1 MLNLKNFIKQEIK
14 NPYTVNWKLYISI
27 LVVSGAGILFSC
39 LYEGCMDDKIMSVIS
54 NLALGCF
61 ASAAVALWIEIAN
74 VREKNK
80 KAGIVYQSIY
90 SDLMYHIGDYVS
102 CWARL
107 CVVAYKDIDYHK
119 EKHTWREWYEL
130 TRKRFYECDEQ
141 RQKQLMDFFVDQ
153 LAYSVKETKKSVEKI
168 LEQRYILEIN
178 DVFNHKMQTILE
190 DYRFEFWAAELDLD
204 RQKEKKNIED
214 FWRDFDA
221 ISGDIQNYIRNWA
234 DIRYYNY
241 YRFMPNKFGNDTS
254 ETLNAIKRSN
264 VD

>member
-1 MLNLKNFIKQEIK
+1 MYSYPRIK
-14 NPYTVNWKLYISI
+14 
-27 LVVSGAGILFSC
+27 
-39 LYEGCMDDKIMSVIS
+39 
-54 NLALGCF
+54 
-61 ASAAVALWIEIAN
+61 
-74 VREKNK
+74 
-80 KAGIVYQSIY
+80 
-90 SDLMYHIGDYVS
+90 
-102 CWARL
+102 RL
-107 CVVAYKDIDYHK
+107 
-119 EKHTWREWYEL
+119 L
-130 TRKRFYECDEQ
+130 
-141 RQKQLMDFFVDQ
+141 
-153 LAYSVKETKKSVEKI
+153 
-168 LEQRYILEIN
+168 
-178 DVFNHKMQTILE
+178 FNHKMQTILE